1 MTEATL
7 FLPGLSPVGGKEI
20 TATFDGGQLSSDG
33 GVLILRK
40 VEERLGI
47 AKMLSRHLPD
57 ARDPGRITHTYADMI
72 RARMFAIASGYED
85 CDDLDAL
92 RIDPA
97 LKMACG
103 RRPETGQD
111 LMSQP
116 TLSRL
121 ENTPSWRDLARMSF
135 GMIDLFCDSCSR
147 VPSRIAL
154 DIDDTD
160 DPAHGQQE
168 LILFNT
174 HAGGYCFQPIHI
186 FEAGSGKPVLSLL
199 RPGKRPSGEEAAQ
212 VLRHVIARI
221 RSNWP
226 SVEIMVRGDSH
237 YAAPEVLDLLEEKHC
252 TYILGLSTNRRLAPM
267 AQPWAEDAATRRAL
281 SKKEKVRRFHQTT
294 YKAGSWSRPRKII
307 ARAEA
312 TSMGGDVRFVVT
324 NLPGT
329 AKTLYEKVYCVRG
342 RMENM
347 IKDMKLYTRSDRTS
361 CHRWEANQFRLF
373 LHMAA
378 YWLLLSLRR
387 AAPRRSLWR
396 TATFETLRRAFLKI
410 AVRVEELK
418 SRIKVAFPSAYPH
431 APVLALLAGTIAAR
445 SP

>member
-1 MTEATL
+1 MIEATP
-7 FLPGLSPVGGKEI
+7 FLPGLSPIGGKEI
-20 TATFDGGQLSSDG
+20 TATFDGGQVSSDG
-33 GVLILRK
+33 GVLILGEIEK
-40 VEERLGI
+40 RLGL
-47 AKMLSRHLPD
+47 AAMLSSSVPD
-57 ARDPGRITHTYADMI
+57 TRDPGRIVHTHDDMI
-72 RARMFAIASGYED
+72 RARVFAIACGYED

-103 RRPETGQD
+103 RRPETGTD

-121 ENTPSWRDLARMSF
+121 ENAPSWRALARMAL
-135 GMIDLFCDSCSR
+135 GMIDTFCASFTR
-147 VPSRIAL
+147 VPGRIVL

-174 HAGGYCFQPIHI
+174 HSDGYCFQPIHI
-186 FEAGSGKPVLSLL
+186 FEAGTGKPVLSLL

-212 VLRHVIARI
+212 VLRHVIAHI
-221 RSNWP
+221 RRYWP
-226 SVEIMVRGDSH
+226 RVEIMVRGDSH
-237 YAAPEVLDLLEEKHC
+237 YAAPEVLDLLEEKRC
-252 TYILGLSTNRRLAPM
+252 SYILGLSTNARLAPM
-267 AQPWAEDAATRRAL
+267 AQPWAEDAVTRRAL
-281 SKKEKVRRFHQTT
+281 SKKEKVRRFHQAT
-294 YKAGSWSRPRKII
+294 YQAKSWSKSRKII

-329 AKTLYEKVYCVRG
+329 AKVLYEKVYCARG

-378 YWLLLSLRR
+378 YWLLLSLRA

-418 SRIKVAFPSAYPH
+418 SRIKVAFPSAYPY
-431 APVLALLAGTIAAR
+431 APVLALLAGTITAR
-445 SP
+445 SS

>member
-47 AKMLSRHLPD
+47 ATMLSRHVPD
-57 ARDPGRITHTYADMI
+57 TRDPSRVVHTHADMI

-85 CDDLDAL
+85 CDDLDSL

-97 LKMACG
+97 FKMACG

-135 GMIDLFCDSCSR
+135 EMIDLFCDSYAR

-174 HAGGYCFQPIHI
+174 HSGGYCFQPIHI
-186 FEAGSGKPVLSLL
+186 FEAGTGKPVLSLL

-221 RSNWP
+221 RRNWP
-226 SVEIMVRGDSH
+226 RVEIMVRGDSH
-237 YAAPEVLDLLEEKHC
+237 YATPEVLDLLEETHC

-267 AQPWAEDAATRRAL
+267 AQPWAEDVATRRAL

-294 YKAGSWSRPRKII
+294 YQAGSWSRSRKII

-312 TSMGGDVRFVVT
+312 TGMGSDVRFVVT

-329 AKTLYEKVYCVRG
+329 AKTLYEKVYCARG

-378 YWLLLSLRR
+378 YWLLLSLRK

-431 APVLALLAGTIAAR
+431 APVLALLAGTVAAR

>member
-47 AKMLSRHLPD
+47 ATMLSRHVPD
-57 ARDPGRITHTYADMI
+57 ARDPSRVVHTHADMI

-85 CDDLDAL
+85 CDDLDSL

-97 LKMACG
+97 FKMACG

-121 ENTPSWRDLARMSF
+121 ENTPSWRDLARMSL
-135 GMIDLFCDSCSR
+135 GMIDLFCDSYAR

-174 HAGGYCFQPIHI
+174 HSGGYCFQPIHI
-186 FEAGSGKPVLSLL
+186 FEAGTGKPVLSLL

-221 RSNWP
+221 RRNWP
-226 SVEIMVRGDSH
+226 RVEIMVRGDSH
-237 YAAPEVLDLLEEKHC
+237 YATPEVLDLLEETHC

-294 YKAGSWSRPRKII
+294 YQAGSWSRSRKII

-312 TSMGGDVRFVVT
+312 TGMGSDVRFVVT

-329 AKTLYEKVYCVRG
+329 AKTLYEKVYCARG

-378 YWLLLSLRR
+378 YWLLLSLRK

-431 APVLALLAGTIAAR
+431 APVLALLAGTVAAR